1 MFQKLKVNKW
11 VEIVIFAT
19 ILSIICF
26 SYVKARLYAPPKG
39 IVDGIY
45 RNTCCADIVIREPKI
60 SHGNDTFDIK
70 ISDMKFGL
78 TGIVVG
84 QFIAD
89 GIQKSDKDTWLSF
102 SKEGENRVINLPI
115 GNNEYSFR
123 RIEGSTLSK

>member
-1 MFQKLKVNKW
+1 MIRNHANGGIQN
-11 VEIVIFAT
+11 
-19 ILSIICF
+19 SGF
-26 SYVKARLYAPPKG
+26 SESSYNEGIPEPPKG